1 MGQEHPEGPILGVD
15 LGRYKS
21 YLAVVEPGQPARV
34 VEVVGVE
41 NPELFA
47 ALNRLLAAY
56 PIARAVVEGLTRR
69 PLKGRMDSEGFRALR
84 RLGHQVSGLLMAQG
98 VEVLRP
104 RAVEAMGWQREEGP
118 GWRQALTG
126 LTRPREQ
133 DVIRRLLELKQE
145 GRLAGEVPRNP
156 HAADAVGMALSGR
169 ILV

>member
-1 MGQEHPEGPILGVD
+1 MDHGHTHTLGVD
-15 LGRYKS
+15 LGLYRS
-21 YLAVVEPGQPARV
+21 YLAIVTPGQPARV

-47 ALNRLLAAY
+47 ALKRLLAAY

-69 PLKGRMDSEGFRALR
+69 PLKGRMDSESFRALR
-84 RLGHQVSGLLMAQG
+84 RLGHRVSGLLMAQG
-98 VEVLRP
+98 IEVLRP

-156 HAADAVGMALSGR
+156 HAADAVGMALVGAA
-169 ILV
+169 